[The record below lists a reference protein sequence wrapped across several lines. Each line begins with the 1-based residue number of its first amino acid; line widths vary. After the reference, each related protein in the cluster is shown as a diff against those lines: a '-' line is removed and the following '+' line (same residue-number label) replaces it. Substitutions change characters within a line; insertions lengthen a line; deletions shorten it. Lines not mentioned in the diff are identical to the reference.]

1 MNDRSSRSP
10 GSNRA
15 SLFETAIESFAEL
28 GFNGASMRTVASR
41 AGMALSNLYNY
52 APSKQ
57 DLLVQILRK
66 ANYDHL
72 SATEWAMSGA
82 GKEPADRLA
91 AGVRAYVKYITENTA
106 EVLVAHTEVRYL
118 DTEHRDRL
126 VVARDRIDSLLRDVV
141 EEGVSAGLFHTPRP
155 ADTTRA
161 ILVMCAGIARWYKPG
176 GPLSADEISDHYARL
191 ALAMVEADISHL

>member
-1 MNDRSSRSP
+1 QGFATCLGSCLSAGLSGRLTCLRGDCEHADMNDRSSRIP

-28 GFNGASMRTVASR
+28 GFNGASMRTIASR

-82 GKEPADRLA
+82 GKDPADRLA
-91 AGVRAYVKYITENTA
+91 VGVR
-106 EVLVAHTEVRYL
+106 
-118 DTEHRDRL
+118 
-126 VVARDRIDSLLRDVV
+126 
-141 EEGVSAGLFHTPRP
+141 
-155 ADTTRA
+155 
-161 ILVMCAGIARWYKPG
+161 
-176 GPLSADEISDHYARL
+176 
-191 ALAMVEADISHL
+191 